1 MNSKLYEPLTPRRPI
16 AKNLDLLQ
24 IPGTS
29 KAVQLVIFFI
39 LLIVS
44 MTVCLGGWV
53 ATEKPMI
60 YTFGITGTVF
70 GIFSLYSLFVNIV
83 SHVEYRAGKKE
94 AQADYKENQLK
105 PFLLN
110 SYALTLTEKELD
122 QLIKGHVIETEYE
135 AEAKK
140 VRLVLDEED
149 DEDNEHLFLGEEKEG
164 QRSTDSGGGADAA
177 VLAGFVPVTATGA
190 YVDSTDSD
198 SSSGGGDSGYSGDS
212 GGGDGGGGGGD

>member
-29 KAVQLVIFFI
+29 KAVQLVIFSI

-44 MTVCLGGWV
+44 VTVCLGGWV

-60 YTFGITGTVF
+60 YTLGITGTLF

-83 SHVEYRAGKKE
+83 NHVDYRAGKKE
-94 AQADYKENQLK
+94 AQADYKEDQLK

-110 SYALTLTEKELD
+110 SYALALTEKELNE
-122 QLIKGHVIETEYE
+122 LIKGHAIETEYDTE
-135 AEAKK
+135 IKK

-149 DEDNEHLFLGEEKEG
+149 DDNEFLFLGEEKEEPK
-164 QRSTDSGGGADAA
+164 STDSGGGPEI
-177 VLAGFVPVTATGA
+177 LIPAGFVPVTATGA
-190 YVDSTDSD
+190 YMDSSD
-198 SSSGGGDSGYSGDS
+198 SGSSTGGSDSGYSGDS
-212 GGGDGGGGGGD
+212 GGGDGGGDGD

>member
-29 KAVQLVIFFI
+29 KAVQLVIFSI

-44 MTVCLGGWV
+44 VTVCLGGWV

-60 YTFGITGTVF
+60 YTLGITGTLF

-83 SHVEYRAGKKE
+83 NHVDYRAGKKE
-94 AQADYKENQLK
+94 AQADYKEDQLK

-110 SYALTLTEKELD
+110 SYALVLTEKELNE
-122 QLIKGHVIETEYE
+122 LIKGHAIETEYD
-135 AEAKK
+135 AEIKK

-149 DEDNEHLFLGEEKEG
+149 DDNEFLFLGEEKEEPK
-164 QRSTDSGGGADAA
+164 STDSGGGPEI
-177 VLAGFVPVTATGA
+177 LIPAGFVPVTATGA
-190 YVDSTDSD
+190 YMDSSD
-198 SSSGGGDSGYSGDS
+198 SGSSTGGSDSGYSGDS
-212 GGGDGGGGGGD
+212 GGGDGGGD

>member
-16 AKNLDLLQ
+16 AKNLDLLH

-29 KAVQLVIFFI
+29 KAVQLVIFSI
-39 LLIVS
+39 LLIAS
-44 MTVCLGGWV
+44 MAVCLGGWV

-60 YTFGITGTVF
+60 YTLGITGTVF

-83 SHVEYRAGKKE
+83 SQVEYRAGKKE
-94 AQADYKENQLK
+94 AQANYKENQLK

-122 QLIKGHVIETEYE
+122 QLIKGHAIETEYD
-135 AEAKK
+135 AEVKK
-140 VRLVLDEED
+140 VRLVLDED
-149 DEDNEHLFLGEEKEG
+149 DEDNEHLFLGEEKED
-164 QRSTDSGGGADAA
+164 QRSADSGEGADAA
-177 VLAGFVPVTATGA
+177 VLVGFVPVTATGA

-198 SSSGGGDSGYSGDS
+198 SSAGGGDSGYSGDS
-212 GGGDGGGGGGD
+212 GGGDGGGGGD